1 MHPLNLNPR
10 PLCHSLN
17 PAHQLIYKQTKKSP
31 ICSNDPEIPH
41 ETGLNGANGRSS
53 TDFTKGSVLR
63 RRPDLGRGG
72 CADRDL
78 SPPSGYTAPSK
89 GIADS
94 CDPAP

>member
-1 MHPLNLNPR
+1 LPNPR
-10 PLCHSLN
+10 QIRHSLN
-17 PAHQLIYKQTKKSP
+17 PSHQLIYIQKNESP
-31 ICSNDPEIPH
+31 FCSNDPEIPH
-41 ETGLNGANGRSS
+41 ETGLNGANGC
-53 TDFTKGSVLR
+53 TGADFTKGSCLR
-63 RRPDLGRGG
+63 DHPDLGRGG